1 MSRACCPS
9 VTGNLLLQTVIA
21 IPGSQSS
28 ETHKVWG
35 LSSPIV
41 SPSGCSIFLVR
52 YGGVLCTIHAS
63 FQYIQQGRNVLVRKR
78 PRHFSSRLPGP
89 VLHDPR
95 ASKSK
100 SKSKICET
108 RTHNLWDL
116 SIPKESY
123 LDLCLKCLSR
133 EKERIGMW
141 RPLCSACPRMVACG
155 GDVSNPGR
163 TPRNC
168 WQRKWCKGG

>member
-78 PRHFSSRLPGP
+78 PRHFSSRLP
-89 VLHDPR
+89 VRYCMTLELAR
-95 ASKSK
+95 ARARAKFVRPGLITS
-100 SKSKICET
+100 ET
-108 RTHNLWDL
+108 
-116 SIPKESY
+116 S
-123 LDLCLKCLSR
+123 LSR
-133 EKERIGMW
+133 RKAI
-141 RPLCSACPRMVACG
+141 SIY
-155 GDVSNPGR
+155 VSNV
-163 TPRNC
+163 C
-168 WQRKWCKGG
+168 LEKRKGSGCEDPYALHVHEW